1 MAHAV
6 EAQSSLLISDLGWS
20 AEKAAETYM
29 RLRHFEEDWDAPGM
43 DAYDEL

>member
-20 AEKAAETYM
+20 AEKASETYM